1 MLIHES
7 AARILTCGRILRF
20 DLTEKLVPDSFGE
33 ADRDGAGGRQPGHDH
48 DSYHKVDIIL
58 IT

>member
-1 MLIHES
+1 MLIHDS

-33 ADRDGAGGRQPGHDH
+33 ADMIETEQAGGSRDMTMTVTIKLT
-48 DSYHKVDIIL
+48 SS
-58 IT
+58 

>member
-1 MLIHES
+1 MLIHDS
-7 AARILTCGRILRF
+7 AARILTCGRILRY

-33 ADRDGAGGRQPGHDH
+33 ADRDGAGGRHDH
-48 DSYHKVDIIL
+48 DSYHKVDISL

>member
-1 MLIHES
+1 MVVELLVDMLIHES

-33 ADRDGAGGRQPGHDH
+33 ADKRRSRRAAAG
-48 DSYHKVDIIL
+48 
-58 IT
+58 T